1 MDIPAWIPIT
11 LVAAFFQAW
20 RTALQANL
28 RHELTASG
36 AAFVRY
42 FYALPLDVFMLV
54 LALWWLSGS
63 WPSLSVAFVLYCLAG
78 GVAQIFGTFFLIS
91 AFGHRNYLVG
101 TAYAKTEAV
110 QLVLISVLVFGI
122 ALPQWAVIGAVT
134 AMIGVLW
141 LALPTEKFT
150 FLGWLK
156 ISMQPAAL
164 FGLGAGLAFAL
175 TALALREASLT
186 LGEQTPVLI
195 KALLVLLVTNSIQVL
210 VQGTYMLKF
219 ARRDLR
225 QCMVVWRR
233 ALPVGLLSALGS
245 AAWFAGFALT
255 QVALVRGLGQIEVL
269 FTLLFGHFYL
279 KERFTRHE
287 VFALFLVAV
296 GVVMIALADM
306 SIN

>member
-1 MDIPAWIPIT
+1 M
-11 LVAAFFQAW
+11 
-20 RTALQANL
+20 
-28 RHELTASG
+28 
-36 AAFVRY
+36 
-42 FYALPLDVFMLV
+42 
-54 LALWWLSGS
+54 
-63 WPSLSVAFVLYCLAG
+63 AG

-225 QCMVVWRR
+225 QCMVV
-233 ALPVGLLSALGS
+233 
-245 AAWFAGFALT
+245 
-255 QVALVRGLGQIEVL
+255 
-269 FTLLFGHFYL
+269 
-279 KERFTRHE
+279 
-287 VFALFLVAV
+287 
-296 GVVMIALADM
+296 
-306 SIN
+306 